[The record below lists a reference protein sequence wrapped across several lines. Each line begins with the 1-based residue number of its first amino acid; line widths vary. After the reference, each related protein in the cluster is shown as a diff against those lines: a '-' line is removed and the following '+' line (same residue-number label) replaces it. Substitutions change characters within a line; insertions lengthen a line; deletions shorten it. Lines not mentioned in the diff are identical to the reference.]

1 MTRIPRTIR
10 STRALPI
17 HDRSWG
23 PCTTWTLH
31 QLIAREE
38 IPRNQ
43 HPIDRVI
50 LSRLHSCTLHS
61 RLRHHHRPHLR
72 RHLHPTLP
80 SHRRPTGIHRLQSE
94 LIGCS
99 GCLAMFS
106 MTPGW
111 HDSDNR
117 DISTL
122 SDTIGDSTTAVWNGI
137 ELQRPFSTPCLEQEE
152 REAKVNHRLLRS
164 CQLNLRLRPHL

>member
-1 MTRIPRTIR
+1 MIRIPRMIR

-38 IPRNQ
+38 IRRNRQ
-43 HPIDRVI
+43 PIDRVI
-50 LSRLHSCTLHS
+50 PSRLHSCTLHS
-61 RLRHHHRPHLR
+61 RLRHRHRPHLR
-72 RHLHPTLP
+72 RHLRPTLP
-80 SHRRPTGIHRLQSE
+80 SHLRLTGIRRRQSE

-99 GCLAMFS
+99 GCLGIFS
-106 MTPGW
+106 MTLGW

-122 SDTIGDSTTAVWNGI
+122 FDTTGDITTAVLNGI
-137 ELQRPFSTPCLEQEE
+137 EHQHPFLTPCLEQEG
-152 REAKVNHRLLRS
+152 R
-164 CQLNLRLRPHL
+164 